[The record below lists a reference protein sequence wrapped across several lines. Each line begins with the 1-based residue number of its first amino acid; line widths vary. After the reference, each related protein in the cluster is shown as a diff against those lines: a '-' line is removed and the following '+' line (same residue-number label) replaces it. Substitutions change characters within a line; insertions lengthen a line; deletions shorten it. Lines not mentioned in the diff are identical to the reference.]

1 MKKISEERLKEIIKN
16 LDRKKYRSYNTSS
29 VQICLWT
36 KKAIKQEGVCYKQK
50 FYGVDCKRCLQFTP
64 FIFCQQNC
72 IHCWRPK
79 ELLITNIKEIKE
91 LKQEEPE
98 EIIENLIEK
107 RKELLMGFKGNK
119 KINEKILEKAMIPV
133 HFAISLVGDPLL
145 YRKLPEMIKL
155 LKEKYKARS
164 IFVVTNCQEP
174 LSLKKLIE
182 TGNLPTQLYLSI
194 NATNREQFLKINK
207 PLYKDFW
214 KRFVEFLK
222 LAKKANCR
230 KVIRYTL
237 IKNINDK
244 RKNAYEL
251 SKLVKLVNP
260 DFIEI
265 KSYMYLGYS
274 TLRLKIENM
283 NTIEEVK
290 NFSSNLLKFLK
301 DFSYEDEDKASR
313 IVLLKNKKS
322 KYENIIEGYIN
333 YKY

>member
-1 MKKISEERLKEIIKN
+1 MRKIDEKKLKQILRD
-16 LDRKKYRSYNTSS
+16 LDRKKYRCYGLSS
-29 VQICLWT
+29 VQICLWN

-50 FYGVDCKRCLQFTP
+50 FYGIDCKRCLQFTP

-79 ELLITNIKEIKE
+79 ELLITNIKEIE
-91 LKQEEPE
+91 NIKQEDPE
-98 EIIENLIEK
+98 KIIKNLIEK
-107 RKELLMGFKGNK
+107 RKELLIGFKGNK
-119 KINEKILEKAMIPV
+119 KVDEKTLEKALEPV

-145 YRKLPEMIKL
+145 YKKLPEMIKII
-155 LKEKYKARS
+155 KEKYNAKS

-174 LSLKKLIE
+174 MALKKLIE
-182 TGNLPTQLYLSI
+182 NNALPTQLYLSI
-194 NATNREQFLKINK
+194 NATNQKLFLKINK
-207 PLYKDFW
+207 PLYKDYW
-214 KRFVEFLK
+214 KRFLSFLR

-244 RKNAYEL
+244 EENALEL
-251 SKLVKLVNP
+251 SKLVELVNP

-283 NTIEEVK
+283 NTLEEVK
-290 NFSSNLLKFLK
+290 NFSLALLKFLK
-301 DFSYEDEDKASR
+301 NFKYVSEDKASR

-322 KYENIIEGYIN
+322 KYQNIIDSYRK